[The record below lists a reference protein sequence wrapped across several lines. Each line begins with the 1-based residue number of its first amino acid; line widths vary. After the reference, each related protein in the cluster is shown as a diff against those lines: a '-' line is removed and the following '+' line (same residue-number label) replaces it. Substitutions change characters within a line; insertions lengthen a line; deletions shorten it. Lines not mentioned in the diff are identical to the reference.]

1 MTMCAGGIMARS
13 RALLIGAFAAALLL
27 AAAVA
32 FVGSPAGQHGSAPRL
47 RGADIAVASPTLLKG
62 LSDATAHG
70 IDARAEESPMS
81 SFFKWLSAG
90 LLAGVLMAVSATEP
104 VQAKPMEQPG
114 AFGQAYE
121 FRAQDYTIKTSKIL
135 EPCKNNKKFK
145 KNISNEIYKLQTQQ
159 KKYAEASAVYARFT
173 KKIALVKQREA
184 AYGDRFCGKKDGW
197 PRTIATGEFDVRGSV
212 IWPSVIFLYIGGWI
226 GWAGREYL
234 CRTGNP
240 ERELNI
246 DVPLALTCMA
256 SGFAWPVSAWQ
267 DIVNGDFVVPDNQI
281 NNGGPIR
288 GVKYGRY

>member
-1 MTMCAGGIMARS
+1 MMART
-13 RALLIGAFAAALLL
+13 RGLLLCAVAAVSLL
-27 AAAVA
+27 AAAVS
-32 FVGSPAGQHGSAPRL
+32 FVSSPAGQHGRAPRL
-47 RGADIAVASPTLLKG
+47 RSASAEVASQALPNE
-62 LSDATAHG
+62 LSETAALGNDATA
-70 IDARAEESPMS
+70 EESSMF

-90 LLAGVLMAVSATEP
+90 LLAGVLMAASVTEP